1 LGKLFGTD
9 GVRGIANTELSSE
22 LAYKIGRT
30 GGYILTKGKDRPKI
44 VVGMDTRI
52 SGNMLEGAVSAGL
65 NSAGID
71 VLYAGVLP
79 TPAVACLIREL
90 KADGGIMISASHNP
104 VEYNGIKFF
113 DSKGFKLLD
122 SMEEEIENLILE
134 GSDIGYYPV
143 DFHVGRKIVI
153 EDPNKIYMDFLEKTV
168 DTDFSGI
175 KIAMDCG
182 NGAAYKV
189 APELIFKLGAEVYVI
204 NNSPNGININFN
216 SGSTHPEVIQQ
227 LVKDTGADIGLS
239 FDGDADRLIAVDE
252 KGNII
257 DGDHIMAVC
266 GTYLK
271 DRNKLQNNTIVG
283 TVMSN
288 MGLDLCLDKKDIAVV
303 KTQVGDRYV
312 IEEMKKSGHVLGGE
326 QSGHIIF
333 LEYNTTGDGLLTALQ
348 LIEAVIEQKK
358 SLSALSSIMTTM
370 PQVLINAKVENSNK
384 NSYMEDSVIEDS
396 IKKLEEEFHGAGRV
410 LIRPSGTEPL
420 VRVMIEG
427 ENEEEIRNK
436 ASELALLIENRLG

>member
-1 LGKLFGTD
+1 MGKLFGTD
-9 GVRGIANTELSSE
+9 GVRGIANTELSCE
-22 LAYKIGRT
+22 LAYKIGRV

-44 VVGMDTRI
+44 VIGMDTRI

-71 VLYAGVLP
+71 VYYAGVVP

-113 DSKGFKLLD
+113 DSKGFKLPD
-122 SMEEEIENLILE
+122 TTEEEIENVILE
-134 GSDIGYYPV
+134 GSDIGYFPV
-143 DFHVGRKIVI
+143 DFHVGRKIDI
-153 EDPNKIYMDFLEKTV
+153 EDPSKIYMDFLEKTV
-168 DTDFSGI
+168 NMDFKGL

-204 NNSPNGININFN
+204 NNNPNGININVN
-216 SGSTHPEVIQQ
+216 SGSTHPEIIQQ

-252 KGNII
+252 EGMII
-257 DGDHIMAVC
+257 DGDRIMAVC
-266 GTYLK
+266 GSYLK
-271 DRNKLQNNTIVG
+271 DENKLQNNTIVG

-288 MGLDLCLDKKDIAVV
+288 MGLDICLDKKNISVV

-312 IEEMKKSGHVLGGE
+312 IEELSLI
-326 QSGHIIF
+326 HI
-333 LEYNTTGDGLLTALQ
+333 
-348 LIEAVIEQKK
+348 
-358 SLSALSSIMTTM
+358 
-370 PQVLINAKVENSNK
+370 
-384 NSYMEDSVIEDS
+384 
-396 IKKLEEEFHGAGRV
+396 
-410 LIRPSGTEPL
+410 
-420 VRVMIEG
+420 
-427 ENEEEIRNK
+427 
-436 ASELALLIENRLG
+436 